1 MKNTKKLIIGI
12 DEVGY
17 GAWAGPV
24 YACAVCFPGT
34 LNDTILDKIKDS
46 KKLTKKQR
54 DAIYSTILP
63 QVMYGIGFAN
73 NQEVDQMNVKQAT
86 YLSMTRALENLKLSK
101 KDLEENFEILIDGNS
116 KPPSLENAQTIIK
129 GDDKIK
135 EISCASI
142 IAKVTRDNLMNELH
156 NEFPI
161 YAWNSNVGY
170 GTKKHMEAIKLY
182 GTSKYH
188 RISYKPFL

>member
-1 MKNTKKLIIGI
+1 MENTKKLIIGI

-24 YACAVCFPGT
+24 YACAVCFPST
-34 LNDTILDKIKDS
+34 LNDMILDKIKDS

-54 DAIYSTILP
+54 KAIYSTILP
-63 QVMYGIGFAN
+63 QVLCGIGFAN

-86 YLSMTRALENLKLSK
+86 YLAMTRALENLKLSK
-101 KDLEENFEILIDGNS
+101 KDLEENFAILIDGNS

-142 IAKVTRDNLMNELH
+142 IAKVTRDNLMYELH
-156 NEFPI
+156 KEFPI
-161 YAWNSNVGY
+161 YAWDSNVGY
-170 GTKKHMEAIKLY
+170 GTKKHIEAIKRH
-182 GTSKYH
+182 GVSKYH